1 MSKINGGYDG
11 TFVQIYPDELLSV
24 FETLTH
30 PAVSLLMR
38 LILRADYRTDV
49 YDARSIYEL
58 GEDWGKADGVTR
70 RAFTRL
76 EQAGLVEQL
85 PGKEGIHVQ
94 VRQRI
99 IAVPKGADPH
109 RSGVN
114 GTPQRRK
121 STPQRGVPPAQTTPY
136 ITCETSHV
144 ETEVDMEANA
154 RAIAEIRST
163 LRGET
168 PRCSTS

>member
-1 MSKINGGYDG
+1 MSKINGGYDKG
-11 TFVQIYPDELLSV
+11 FVQIYPDELLSV
-24 FETLTH
+24 FETLPY
-30 PAVSLLMR
+30 PAVHLLMH
-38 LILRADYRTDV
+38 LILDADYRTNV

-58 GEDWGKADGVTR
+58 GEAWGKADGVTR

-76 EQAGLVEQL
+76 EQEGLVKQL

-99 IAVPKGADPH
+99 IAVRKGTDPH

-121 STPQRGVPPAQTTPY
+121 STPQRSVPPAKTAPY
-136 ITCETSHV
+136 ITCETSHGV
-144 ETEVDMEANA
+144 TEVDMEANA
-154 RAIAEIRST
+154 RAVAQIRSS
-163 LRGET
+163 RRNGNA
-168 PRCSTS
+168 

>member
-1 MSKINGGYDG
+1 MSKINGGYDKP
-11 TFVQIYPDELLSV
+11 FVQIYPDELLSV
-24 FETLTH
+24 LDTLTH

-38 LILRADYRTDV
+38 LILRADYRTNV

-58 GEDWGKADGVTR
+58 GQDWGKADGVTR

-85 PGKEGIHVQ
+85 PGKEGIDVQ

-109 RSGVN
+109 LSGVN

-121 STPQRGVPPAQTTPY
+121 STPQRSVPPAETTPY
-136 ITCETSHV
+136 ITCETSHR
-144 ETEVDMEANA
+144 ETEVDMEASL
-154 RAIAEIRST
+154 RFIKQIRSSF
-163 LRGET
+163 RNGNA
-168 PRCSTS
+168 